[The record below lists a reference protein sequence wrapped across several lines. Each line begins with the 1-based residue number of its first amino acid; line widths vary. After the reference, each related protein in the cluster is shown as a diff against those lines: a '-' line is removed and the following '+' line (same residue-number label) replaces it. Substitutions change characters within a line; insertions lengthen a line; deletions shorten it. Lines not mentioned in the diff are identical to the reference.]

1 MSAKLERIAM
11 KVLIQNP
18 LTLSYLQNVGTWTSD
33 PEKAY
38 LFRDSRSA
46 IQFCLQNDMD
56 DMQVVLK
63 GDDDHEMQ
71 IPVGLQ
77 PSLGVVA
84 QAW

>member
-1 MSAKLERIAM
+1 M

-33 PEKAY
+33 AEKAY
-38 LFRDSRSA
+38 SFRDSRSA
-46 IQFCLQNDMD
+46 IQFCLHNDLN

-63 GDDDHEMQ
+63 GEDDRFDVQ
-71 IPVGLQ
+71 VPVSLQ
-77 PSLGVVA
+77 PSLGAAA